1 MLLEMLLGK
10 IHRGVVTD
18 TRIDYAGS
26 LTVDPE
32 LIAACG
38 LREFQKIQLLNITN
52 GQRLE
57 TYLITGRK
65 GKREIIVNGAAARL
79 AITGDRVIVAGFAMM
94 SEDEAKAHKPKVVVL
109 DEKNRVIDR
118 H

>member
-10 IHRGVVTD
+10 IHRGIVTD

-57 TYLITGRK
+57 TYLINGRK
-65 GKREIIVNGAAARL
+65 GKREMVVNGAAARL
-79 AITGDRVIVAGFAMM
+79 AVKGDRVIVAGFAMM
-94 SEDEAKAHKPKVVVL
+94 TEDEAKAHKPKVVVL
-109 DEKNRVIDR
+109 DHTNKIVDR